1 MFKHRLRGFSKSFR
15 SQIDPEKSE
24 ALRRTKTDME
34 TDLSRIAKLIKNE
47 DGTSRKE
54 KEKELGWLV
63 EDFYTQYQSLYSL
76 YGRLTGEY
84 VKSGHRMSSVSSSSS
99 ESEYFSSE
107 EVDANSDIND
117 SNQKPFPRE
126 RERSLELLL
135 KTQASNEFDEQLK
148 RNPELQVESQARE
161 DKQLLRAK
169 NAYLHRR
176 VLELELFLKESKG
189 TVSVLQAKLK
199 TNEDHAASK
208 ISELMAR
215 IHKLEQEAKSLRT
228 QKGKKEE
235 KVRRNRNEA
244 LSQKKDFDNQ
254 INAMQQM
261 LDSLSNHNKELE
273 VQLERTRAEVSQL
286 CSVRIENLEEDLAE
300 EKECFLAR
308 IKDLELEVES
318 RRSKQRDLEDRNNEL
333 ERAMARR
340 GEEISELLRD
350 HESCKEG
357 ATIHAEALKTLVEK
371 QRLELYQQSMLELQN
386 ERSQKEYSESL
397 TMMENLNDKL
407 ETRVA
412 DQEETIN
419 KLTESIEQIGAENK
433 RAEIGSKN
441 MKLCQQL
448 SERKMERTIQMLYQR
463 IHEAE
468 QLNNENKESH
478 KMAKQRYEEENRIL
492 RERIARYED
501 ELRVRATTPSA
512 PIEVNINGL
521 ELGAQALD
529 LAAGKLEEHR
539 ERVQGLVSKM
549 LGEVEFAKDWTREKN
564 GEVKELKEKVDGLKL
579 LLDEKEEKELI
590 LKEMLWKLE
599 AMVSKEGGEKLN
611 LMKSVR
617 HLERKVEKLEMIV
630 KEKDGELVGLGE
642 KKREAIRQ
650 LCLLVEFHR
659 NRYVYLKDSMS
670 KRKKI
675 W

>member
-1 MFKHRLRGFSKSFR
+1 ML
-15 SQIDPEKSE
+15 
-24 ALRRTKTDME
+24 LTDME

-47 DGTSRKE
+47 DGTSKKE

-99 ESEYFSSE
+99 SESEYFSSE
-107 EVDANSDIND
+107 EADANSDIND

-126 RERSLELLL
+126 TERSLELLL
-135 KTQASNEFDEQLK
+135 KTQASNEFEEQFK

-161 DKQLLRAK
+161 DKQ
-169 NAYLHRR
+169 NAYLQRR
-176 VLELELFLKESKG
+176 VLQLELFLKESKG

-228 QKGKKEE
+228 QKGKKKE
-235 KVRRNRNEA
+235 KVRRK
-244 LSQKKDFDNQ
+244 KKDFDDQ

-261 LDSLSNHNKELE
+261 LDSLSNRNKELE
-273 VQLERTRAEVSQL
+273 EQLERTRAEVSQL
-286 CSVRIENLEEDLAE
+286 CSARVEILEEDLAE
-300 EKECFLAR
+300 EKEGFLAR

-318 RRSKQRDLEDRNNEL
+318 RYRKQRELEDRNNEL
-333 ERAMARR
+333 ERAV
-340 GEEISELLRD
+340 
-350 HESCKEG
+350 
-357 ATIHAEALKTLVEK
+357 AE
-371 QRLELYQQSMLELQN
+371 
-386 ERSQKEYSESL
+386 
-397 TMMENLNDKL
+397 
-407 ETRVA
+407 
-412 DQEETIN
+412 
-419 KLTESIEQIGAENK
+419 IGAEHK

-448 SERKMERTIQMLYQR
+448 SERKMERTIQMLNHR

-468 QLNNENKESH
+468 QLKNENKESH
-478 KMAKQRYEEENRIL
+478 KRAEQRYEEEKRIL
-492 RERIARYED
+492 RERIARYEE
-501 ELRVRATTPSA
+501 ELRVRASTASA
-512 PIEVNINGL
+512 PIEVDIKGL
-521 ELGAQALD
+521 ELGAEALD

-539 ERVQGLVSKM
+539 ERVAKM
-549 LGEVEFAKDWTREKN
+549 VGEVEFAKDWIRQRN
-564 GEVKELKEKVDGLKL
+564 GEVKEVKEKVEGLKVL
-579 LLDEKEEKELI
+579 LSEKEEKELK

-617 HLERKVEKLEMIV
+617 QLERKVEKLERVV

-659 NRYVYLKDSMS
+659 NRYLYLKDCQRERRFGS
-670 KRKKI
+670 RKPFSI
-675 W
+675 FL